1 MLGPGPT
8 PSRLFGSSS
17 GGKMWQEKA
26 ASLEKANDQ
35 LNNEVASDD
44 LTPPQQHVPPTSSQG
59 DGLLV
64 TLMSIRRQT
73 VIVARGIC
81 MSVDPSH
88 VVDDEPLGEFF
99 TEVLV

>member
-1 MLGPGPT
+1 MERQIATLL
-8 PSRLFGSSS
+8 SYFQCVQSS
-17 GGKMWQEKA
+17 
-26 ASLEKANDQ
+26 N
-35 LNNEVASDD
+35 ASDD